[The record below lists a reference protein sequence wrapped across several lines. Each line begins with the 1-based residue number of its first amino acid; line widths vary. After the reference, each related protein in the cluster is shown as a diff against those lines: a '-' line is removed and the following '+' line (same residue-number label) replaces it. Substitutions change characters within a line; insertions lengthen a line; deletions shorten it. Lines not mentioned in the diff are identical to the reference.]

1 MPTRPLAEARSNN
14 SCAMQSK
21 VTIYGHP
28 VHPMIIVL
36 PLGLLPASV
45 FSDLV
50 HHIIDDPMWGSVS
63 FWLMVAGVLSGL
75 AAGVI
80 GFMDWKVLP
89 VGTKARRV
97 GAIHGLT
104 NVIAMVVFLASL
116 LLRFGDPSRPSPFA
130 TSVAVI
136 GLFIA
141 ILGGWLGGE
150 LVFRLGVGVHQTE
163 DSNGTPERSI

>member
-1 MPTRPLAEARSNN
+1 ME
-14 SCAMQSK
+14 SK

-45 FSDLV
+45 FADVLY
-50 HHIIDDPMWGSVS
+50 HIMDDPTWGSVS
-63 FWLMVAGVLSGL
+63 FYLMVAGVLSGL

-80 GFMDWKVLP
+80 GFMDWKGLP

-104 NVIAMVVFLASL
+104 NVVGIVVFLASL

-130 TSVAVI
+130 TSMAVI
-136 GLFIA
+136 GLFVA
-141 ILGGWLGGE
+141 VLGGWLGGE

-163 DSNGTPERSI
+163 ESNSTSDRSV

>member
-1 MPTRPLAEARSNN
+1 
-14 SCAMQSK
+14 MQSK

-45 FSDLV
+45 FADLC
-50 HHIIDDPMWGSVS
+50 HHIIDDPTWGSVS
-63 FWLMVAGVLSGL
+63 FWLMVAGMLSGL
-75 AAGVI
+75 AAGSI
-80 GFMDWKVLP
+80 GFMDWKSLP

-104 NVIAMVVFLASL
+104 NVLAILVFLASL

-141 ILGGWLGGE
+141 FLGGWLGGE
-150 LVFRLGVGVHQTE
+150 LVFRLGVGVDQTE
-163 DSNGTPERSI
+163 DSSRTPEHPI

>member
-1 MPTRPLAEARSNN
+1 ME
-14 SCAMQSK
+14 SK

-45 FSDLV
+45 FTDVL
-50 HHIIDDPMWGSVS
+50 HHIMDDPTWGSFS

-75 AAGVI
+75 AAGAI
-80 GFMDWKVLP
+80 GFMDWKSLP

-104 NVIAMVVFLASL
+104 NVVAIVVFLASL

-130 TSVAVI
+130 TSMAVI

-163 DSNGTPERSI
+163 ESNSTSDRSV

>member
-1 MPTRPLAEARSNN
+1 ME
-14 SCAMQSK
+14 SK

-45 FSDLV
+45 FADLV
-50 HHIIDDPMWGSVS
+50 HHILDDPTWGSVS

-75 AAGVI
+75 VAGAL
-80 GFMDWKVLP
+80 GFMDWKGLP
-89 VGTKARRV
+89 VGTKARSV

-104 NVIAMVVFLASL
+104 NVVAMVVFLASL

-136 GLFIA
+136 GLFVA

-163 DSNGTPERSI
+163 ESSRTPDRPL

>member
-1 MPTRPLAEARSNN
+1 
-14 SCAMQSK
+14 
-21 VTIYGHP
+21 
-28 VHPMIIVL
+28 MIIVL

-45 FSDLV
+45 FADLF
-50 HHIIDDPMWGSVS
+50 HHILDDPTWGIVS
-63 FWLMVAGVLSGL
+63 FWLMVAGVLGGL
-75 AAGVI
+75 VAGAV

-104 NVIAMVVFLASL
+104 NVLAMVVFLTSL
-116 LLRFGDPSRPSPFA
+116 LLRLGDSSRPSPFA

-136 GLFIA
+136 GLFVA

-150 LVFRLGVGVHQTE
+150 LVFRLGIGVDQIE
-163 DSNGTPERSI
+163 ESSRRPERSI

>member
-1 MPTRPLAEARSNN
+1 ME
-14 SCAMQSK
+14 SK

-45 FSDLV
+45 FAELF
-50 HHIIDDPMWGSVS
+50 HHILDDPTWGTVS
-63 FWLMVAGVLSGL
+63 FWLMFAGVLSGL
-75 AAGVI
+75 AAGIV
-80 GFMDWKVLP
+80 GFMDWKCLP
-89 VGTKARRV
+89 GGSRARRV

-104 NVIAMVVFLASL
+104 NVVAMVVFLASL
-116 LLRFGDPSRPSPFA
+116 LLRVADPSRPSPFA

-136 GLFIA
+136 GLFVA

-163 DSNGTPERSI
+163 ESSGTPEREI

>member
-1 MPTRPLAEARSNN
+1 ME
-14 SCAMQSK
+14 SK

-45 FSDLV
+45 FADVL
-50 HHIIDDPMWGSVS
+50 HHIIDDPAWGS
-63 FWLMVAGVLSGL
+63 FALWLMVAGVLSGL
-75 AAGVI
+75 VAGSI
-80 GFMDWKVLP
+80 GFMDWKGLP

-104 NVIAMVVFLASL
+104 NVVALAVFLVSL
-116 LLRFGDPSRPSPFA
+116 LLRVGDPSRPTPFA

-136 GLFIA
+136 ALFIA
-141 ILGGWLGGE
+141 FLGGWLGGE

-163 DSNGTPERSI
+163 ESNRTPDSPI

>member
-1 MPTRPLAEARSNN
+1 
-14 SCAMQSK
+14 MQSK

-45 FSDLV
+45 FADLL
-50 HHIIDDPMWGSVS
+50 HHMIDDPTWGSFS

-75 AAGVI
+75 LAGAI
-80 GFMDWKVLP
+80 GFMDWKGLP

-104 NVIAMVVFLASL
+104 NVVALVVFLTSL
-116 LLRFGDPSRPSPFA
+116 LLRFGDPSRPTPFA
-130 TSVAVI
+130 TAVAVI
-136 GLFIA
+136 ALFIA

-163 DSNGTPERSI
+163 ESNRTPENSI